1 MKPREEMT
9 QTEFD
14 QMMANGLKQAMANG
28 LKQAM
33 EDDSFDVD
41 EVFSELEM

>member
-9 QTEFD
+9 KTEFD
-14 QMMANGLKQAMANG
+14 QMMANG

>member
-1 MKPREEMT
+1 M
-9 QTEFD
+9 
-14 QMMANGLKQAMANG
+14 MANG